1 MSSIPG
7 YTLEA
12 FLAWQYNLI
21 VEGEGEN
28 NVSRGMAESIGAAV
42 RRPVLSKVQFKP
54 LVAMYEPYREVIERR
69 LDDFNEETQSWRGY
83 AEYVDLDVPL
93 EVVEASEHYVKTL
106 CTAPDSHPVP
116 TIYNKG
122 EYKSLTLREIE
133 ELENKRLNHPGGL
146 KVANL
151 EAMIERVMFDVL
163 LSPAGRPST
172 TVCRLYLTDTF
183 SVVGSSNVLDHSNY
197 DPKACNHFAYMNAFD
212 KLWDYAAVLSH
223 MSSMIVNENVKAA
236 LKKD

>member
-21 VEGEGEN
+21 IEGEEEN
-28 NVSRGMAESIGAAV
+28 NFSRGMAESIGAAV

-69 LDDFNEETQSWRGY
+69 LGDFNEETQSWRGY

-93 EVVEASEHYVKTL
+93 EVVEASDQYVKTL
-106 CTAPDSHPVP
+106 CSAPDTHPVP

-133 ELENKRLNHPGGL
+133 ELENKRVRHTSSM
-146 KVANL
+146 KVADLENL
-151 EAMIERVMFDVL
+151 IERVMFDVL

-183 SVVGSSNVLDHSNY
+183 SVIGSSNVLDHDNY
-197 DPKACNHFAYMNAFD
+197 NPESCNHFAYMDAFD
-212 KLWDYAAVLSH
+212 KLWDYAAIITH
-223 MSSMIVNENVKAA
+223 MSSLAFNQT
-236 LKKD
+236 LKRA

>member
-12 FLAWQYNLI
+12 FVAWQYDLI
-21 VEGEGEN
+21 VEGESETN
-28 NVSRGMAESIGAAV
+28 FSRGVAENMGAAV
-42 RRPVLSKVQFKP
+42 HRPVLSKVQFKP
-54 LVAMYEPYREVIERR
+54 LVAMYEPYRETIERR

-93 EVVEASEHYVKTL
+93 EIVEAAQEYVKVLT
-106 CTAPDSHPVP
+106 TAPSTHPVP

-133 ELENKRLNHPGGL
+133 ELENKRIRHASTM
-146 KVANL
+146 KVAHL
-151 EAMIERVMFDVL
+151 EEMIERVMFDVL

-172 TVCRLYLTDTF
+172 TVCRLYLTETF
-183 SVVGSSNVLDHSNY
+183 SVIGSSNVLDHDNY
-197 DPKACNHFAYMNAFD
+197 DAESGNHFAYMDAFD
-212 KLWDYAAVLSH
+212 KLWDYAAVISH
-223 MSSMIVNENVKAA
+223 MSAVTIDRNVKAA

>member
-12 FLAWQYNLI
+12 FVAWQFDLI
-21 VEGEGEN
+21 VEGAGET
-28 NVSRGMAESIGAAV
+28 NVSRGIAESIGNAV
-42 RRPVLSKVQFKP
+42 HRPVLSKVQFMP
-54 LVAMYEPYREVIERR
+54 LVAMYEPYRETIERR
-69 LDDFNEETQSWRGY
+69 LGDFNEETQSWRGY

-93 EVVEASEHYVKTL
+93 DIVEAAQEYVKVLT
-106 CTAPDSHPVP
+106 TTPSTHPVP

-133 ELENKRLNHPGGL
+133 ELENKRIRHASTM
-146 KVANL
+146 KVAHL
-151 EAMIERVMFDVL
+151 EDMIERVMFDVL

-172 TVCRLYLTDTF
+172 TVCRLYLTETF
-183 SVVGSSNVLDHSNY
+183 SVIGSSNVLDHDNY
-197 DPKACNHFAYMNAFD
+197 DAESGNHFAYMDAFD
-212 KLWDYAAVLSH
+212 KMWDYAAVLSH
-223 MSSMIVNENVKAA
+223 MSAVVIDRNVKVA

>member
-21 VEGEGEN
+21 IEGEAEN
-28 NVSRGMAESIGAAV
+28 NFSRGMAESMGAAV

-54 LVAMYEPYREVIERR
+54 LVAMYEPYRETIERR

-93 EVVEASEHYVKTL
+93 EIVEAAQEYVKVLT
-106 CTAPDSHPVP
+106 TAPSTHPVP

-133 ELENKRLNHPGGL
+133 ELENKRIRHASTM
-146 KVANL
+146 KVAHL
-151 EAMIERVMFDVL
+151 EEMIERVMFDVL

-172 TVCRLYLTDTF
+172 TVCRLYLTETF
-183 SVVGSSNVLDHSNY
+183 SVIGSSNVLDHDNY
-197 DPKACNHFAYMNAFD
+197 DAESGNHFAYMDAFD

-223 MSSMIVNENVKAA
+223 MSTATIDRNVKAA

>member
-21 VEGEGEN
+21 IEGEGESN
-28 NVSRGMAESIGAAV
+28 FSRGMAESIGAAV
-42 RRPVLSKVQFKP
+42 RRPVLGKVQFKP

-69 LDDFNEETQSWRGY
+69 LGDFNEETQSWRGY

-93 EVVEASEHYVKTL
+93 DVVEASDQYVKTL
-106 CTAPDSHPVP
+106 CSAPDTHPVP

-133 ELENKRLNHPGGL
+133 ELENKRHNHPGGL

-151 EAMIERVMFDVL
+151 EEMIERVMFDVL

-183 SVVGSSNVLDHSNY
+183 SVIGSSNVLDHDNY
-197 DPKACNHFAYMNAFD
+197 DAEAGNHFAYMDAFD
-212 KLWDYAAVLSH
+212 KLWDYAAILSH
-223 MSSMIVNENVKAA
+223 MSGQIINQRVKEA